1 MKIEGA
7 YKIEQLFKKAAG
19 MQLAKNKVKEVEE
32 KVDRKLYDMLV
43 TAEENAG
50 YNDRDVIWLS
60 DMPLTKAMKASM
72 RKFVELEETLE
83 LQPILD
89 RLAIHPPLKRE
100 METELEKR
108 VPEIVGT
115 LIYILANIAREFSPG
130 DNVVSEEEL
139 KRAFRILD
147 MTI

>member
-1 MKIEGA
+1 
-7 YKIEQLFKKAAG
+7 
-19 MQLAKNKVKEVEE
+19 
-32 KVDRKLYDMLV
+32 MLV
-43 TAEENAG
+43 IAEENAG
-50 YNDRDVIWLS
+50 YNGRDVIWLS

-72 RKFVELEETLE
+72 KRFVELEEALE

-108 VPEIVGT
+108 LPEIVGT
-115 LIYILANIAREFSPG
+115 LICVLAEITKELSPR
-130 DNVVSEEEL
+130 DNVVSEDEL